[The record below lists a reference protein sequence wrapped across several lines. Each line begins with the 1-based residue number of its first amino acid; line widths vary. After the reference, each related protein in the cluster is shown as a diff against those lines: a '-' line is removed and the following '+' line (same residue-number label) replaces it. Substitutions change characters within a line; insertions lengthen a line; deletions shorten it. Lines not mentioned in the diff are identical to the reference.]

1 VIETIRISSKDNFMQ
16 LMATDNYIEK
26 YLPMR
31 IQFMIGDSL
40 RSVLNNVE

>member
-1 VIETIRISSKDNFMQ
+1 MQ